1 MKRDTLSTL
10 ITLPLDTMSALPLHR
25 QLYEAL
31 RVAILG
37 GKLKP
42 GYRLPS
48 SRVLASELS
57 LGRSTVILAFEQLI
71 AEGYLEGQAGSG
83 TFVTR
88 VLPESLLH
96 IRPVASQQPRKREQG
111 LPPLSKRGHLMAT
124 TLVTPANLSS
134 VKAFIPGLPD
144 LAAFPLTI
152 WKRISAKCIRKLPST
167 YLNYGEPQG
176 YLPLRVALAD
186 YLSVA
191 RGVTCQAE
199 HIHIFNGSQQALDLT
214 ARVLLDPG
222 DCVCVEEPGYLGAK
236 AVFLSAGATLRP
248 LEVDRE
254 GINIAIAN
262 VSKGYSAAKLVYVTP
277 SHHYPLGMTMSLTRR
292 LELLDWA
299 HRNQAWILED
309 DYDSEF
315 RYVGRPVAA
324 LQGLDTREHTL
335 YMGTFS
341 KVLFPSLR
349 LGYMVIPPRLR
360 EAFAAAHAQIDF
372 HSSLLD
378 QMIVTEFMVE
388 GHFARHL
395 RRMRALYSERQEVLR
410 TKLEQVLGGLINV
423 NASEGGMNLVAW
435 LPKHTDDVALTKKA
449 ARAGL
454 ETTPL
459 SAYYLNSRRAA
470 PGLQLGFTCV
480 SKQQLKKS
488 VYKLAAVLNS

>member
-1 MKRDTLSTL
+1 
-10 ITLPLDTMSALPLHR
+10 
-25 QLYEAL
+25 
-31 RVAILG
+31 
-37 GKLKP
+37 
-42 GYRLPS
+42 
-48 SRVLASELS
+48 
-57 LGRSTVILAFEQLI
+57 
-71 AEGYLEGQAGSG
+71 
-83 TFVTR
+83 
-88 VLPESLLH
+88 
-96 IRPVASQQPRKREQG
+96 
-111 LPPLSKRGHLMAT
+111 
-124 TLVTPANLSS
+124 
-134 VKAFIPGLPD
+134 
-144 LAAFPLTI
+144 
-152 WKRISAKCIRKLPST
+152 
-167 YLNYGEPQG
+167 
-176 YLPLRVALAD
+176 
-186 YLSVA
+186 
-191 RGVTCQAE
+191 
-199 HIHIFNGSQQALDLT
+199 
-214 ARVLLDPG
+214 
-222 DCVCVEEPGYLGAK
+222 
-236 AVFLSAGATLRP
+236 
-248 LEVDRE
+248 
-254 GINIAIAN
+254 
-262 VSKGYSAAKLVYVTP
+262 
-277 SHHYPLGMTMSLTRR
+277 
-292 LELLDWA
+292 LDWA

-488 VYKLAAVLNS
+488 VDKLAIVLNS